1 MKIEQKD
8 NIQHI
13 SNNLFE
19 NNKQDKKEDVL
30 TINRNQ
36 TYSFFKKNILRVNS
50 IQKVDNSPQF
60 IKGQCIGSGFYGQ
73 VFSGLSLITGE
84 IVAIK
89 NIKFSG
95 DQSIINIQK
104 QNVRDSV
111 SKLTQLKH
119 KNVIKHI
126 CIQELANDEIDLIIE
141 YCNGGSIKQ
150 LIDKFSAFDEKLIKI
165 YVKQILE
172 GLVYL
177 HDLGIVHRNIKNTN
191 ILVDGTGVVKISDLV
206 VSNILIGDD
215 LDKILWYNTM
225 NRKGYL
231 FLY

>member
-1 MKIEQKD
+1 M
-8 NIQHI
+8 
-13 SNNLFE
+13 
-19 NNKQDKKEDVL
+19 
-30 TINRNQ
+30 
-36 TYSFFKKNILRVNS
+36 
-50 IQKVDNSPQF
+50 
-60 IKGQCIGSGFYGQ
+60 
-73 VFSGLSLITGE
+73 
-84 IVAIK
+84 
-89 NIKFSG
+89 
-95 DQSIINIQK
+95 
-104 QNVRDSV
+104 
-111 SKLTQLKH
+111 
-119 KNVIKHI
+119 
-126 CIQELANDEIDLIIE
+126 ANDEIDLIIE

>member
-104 QNVRDSV
+104 QMGQVPFIN
-111 SKLTQLKH
+111 
-119 KNVIKHI
+119 
-126 CIQELANDEIDLIIE
+126 IQ
-141 YCNGGSIKQ
+141 KQ
-150 LIDKFSAFDEKLIKI
+150 M
-165 YVKQILE
+165 
-172 GLVYL
+172 G
-177 HDLGIVHRNIKNTN
+177 
-191 ILVDGTGVVKISDLV
+191 
-206 VSNILIGDD
+206 
-215 LDKILWYNTM
+215 
-225 NRKGYL
+225 
-231 FLY
+231 